1 MKLQKLRLNSKHSS
15 TSSWKNIK
23 HKQKYHSSTFKFKED
38 KVGFFKTLDKIIN
51 KFTWDQVIIDRQL
64 NFAPRTRVYHP

>member
-23 HKQKYHSSTFKFKED
+23 HKQKYHSSTFKVKED
-38 KVGFFKTLDKIIN
+38 KVGFFKTPKEIVDKLLEI
-51 KFTWDQVIIDRQL
+51 KSSLTL
-64 NFAPRTRVYHP
+64 N